1 MDWKALKLPSPKFGE
16 NLIGPSFILQE
27 TDFSKVTINLA
38 FKRNYLDWPSLPF
51 PYESLILS
59 ISRLSKIILFSDF
72 HLFFFYNTPQ
82 YGMAPFL
89 HFEE

>member
-38 FKRNYLDWPSLPF
+38 FKRNYLD
-51 PYESLILS
+51 
-59 ISRLSKIILFSDF
+59 
-72 HLFFFYNTPQ
+72 
-82 YGMAPFL
+82 
-89 HFEE
+89 